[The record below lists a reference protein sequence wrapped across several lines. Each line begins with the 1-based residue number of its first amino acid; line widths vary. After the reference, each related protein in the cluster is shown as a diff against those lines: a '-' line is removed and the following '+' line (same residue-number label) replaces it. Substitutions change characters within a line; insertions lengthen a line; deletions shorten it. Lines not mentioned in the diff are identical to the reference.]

1 MNTVNSELTD
11 STRRGHSMVEM
22 VVVMSILAGM
32 VAFSWPM
39 FKSPMAKVRLQAA
52 AQEVTSELAK
62 ARLKAMQSGV
72 AQVFKV
78 QMHSGKF
85 RVVAVGDDES
95 EQKANGAVPR
105 QSASETD
112 SASTQDHSPLT
123 DKSDALPDDMELPEG
138 ICFEEPADESPSAE
152 DEKKVASEDVEEEWK
167 DVAVFY
173 PNGATT
179 DAVVG
184 LHGEPDLHVDVKLS
198 GLTCTAK
205 VGETHR
211 QETR

>member
-1 MNTVNSELTD
+1 MNTVNIERTD
-11 STRRGHSMVEM
+11 STRRGHSMMEM

-39 FKSPMAKVRLQAA
+39 FKSPMAKVRLQGA

-85 RVVAVGDDES
+85 RVVAVGDDEPD
-95 EQKANGAVPR
+95 QNADGAMRR
-105 QSASETD
+105 QLTSLTD
-112 SASTQDHSPLT
+112 PAQTQNQSPLT
-123 DKSDALPDDMELPEG
+123 DKSDAMPDDMELPEG
-138 ICFEEPADESPSAE
+138 IVFDEPTDESLSAD
-152 DEKKVASEDVEEEWK
+152 DEKKVASDDTEEEWK